1 MYKILFVCHGN
12 ICRSP
17 CAEFVM
23 KELVRQA
30 NRQDEFE
37 IASAATSTEE
47 IGNPVYPPMR
57 ELLNKKGIS
66 TAGKYARQMTKADY
80 DYYDNIILMDHYNL
94 RNIMYIIG
102 EDTDHKVRLLLDR
115 DVSDPWYTR
124 DFTKAYNDILEGC
137 TALLE
142 EIL

>member
-1 MYKILFVCHGN
+1 
-12 ICRSP
+12 
-17 CAEFVM
+17 M

-47 IGNPVYPPMR
+47 LGNPVYPPMR

-66 TAGKYARQMTKADY
+66 TSGKYARQMTKADY
-80 DYYDNIILMDHYNL
+80 DYYDAIILMDHFNL

-137 TALLE
+137 TALLNSY
-142 EIL
+142 